1 MRSNQGSATCL
12 PSYSDLPN
20 AMISVFRKFLS
31 SKIGI
36 VVALAFLALIAFAFA
51 AMDVS
56 SSGTFGGVA
65 GGDRVAVVGDEKI
78 DANELSQSA
87 SSAVESA
94 RQENPVISMPAF
106 LQQGGLTQVLDQLID
121 RYAIGGFAKK
131 YGLRAGDN
139 LVNSEIIAIPA
150 FRGADGN
157 FDEQA
162 YRQVLSSRG
171 LTDSLVRSDIADGLL
186 AKQVLV
192 PAAFGAVMPDK
203 MVSRYAA
210 LLREN
215 RQGAIAMI
223 PSKAFAPQ
231 GNPSDKQL
239 QAYYMANRGQYIR
252 PERRVIRYASFD
264 ESAIGKAAE
273 PNAQEIAARYT
284 SARDTYAP
292 SESRTF
298 SQLIVP
304 TQQAAKAIRDRVQG
318 GGSLETAASEAGLAV
333 AKLGPIN
340 RKALAA
346 QTSDAVAQGAFAAGQ
361 RTIAVPARSGLGWHI
376 IRVDGIEKIA
386 GRTLA
391 QATPEI
397 TKALREEKR
406 RAALNDLTASIEER
420 LESGEA
426 LADVASELKLEIK
439 TTKPLLG
446 TGQVYGSQAEGA
458 PAILAPAL
466 KTAFLMEEGEPQLAE
481 VERGVTFLI
490 YEVGKITSSATAPL
504 SEIREAVIQ
513 AWRTSEGS
521 KAARAAADR
530 VLKRMAGGASLAQA
544 MAAENKSLPAIDSVN
559 LSRTQLT
566 ASGQQVPA
574 PLALLF
580 SMAEGTTKKLEAP
593 QSAGWFVV
601 DLNDIKA
608 GIIAKDDPAF
618 LQAKRELGQLIS
630 REYSDQLR
638 VAMREELGVERNPA
652 AIEAVRK
659 QLSGEN

>member
-1 MRSNQGSATCL
+1 
-12 PSYSDLPN
+12 
-20 AMISVFRKFLS
+20 MISVFRKFLS

-78 DANELSQSA
+78 DANELSRSA
-87 SSAVESA
+87 SSALDAA

-106 LQQGGLTQVLDQLID
+106 LQQGGLTQVLDQMID
-121 RYAIGGFAKK
+121 RYAIGGFAEK

-162 YRQVLSSRG
+162 YRQILSNRG
-171 LTDSLVRSDIADGLL
+171 LTDSLVRNDIADGLL
-186 AKQVLV
+186 AKQVLI
-192 PAAFGAVMPDK
+192 PAAFGAVMPNK

-210 LLREN
+210 LLKEN
-215 RQGAIAMI
+215 RQGAIALI
-223 PSKAFAPQ
+223 PSTAFAPQ
-231 GNPSDKQL
+231 GKPTDKQL
-239 QAYYMANRGQYIR
+239 QAYYSANRGKYIR

-273 PNAQEIAARYT
+273 PNAQEIAARYE
-284 SARDTYAP
+284 SNRDAYAP
-292 SESRTF
+292 SETRNF

-304 TQQAAKAIRDRVQG
+304 TQQAAVSIRNRVQS
-318 GGSLETAASEAGLAV
+318 GGSLETAASEAGLAI
-333 AKLGPIN
+333 AKLGPLN
-340 RKALAA
+340 RKTMAA
-346 QTSDAVAQGAFAAGQ
+346 QTSASVAQAAFAAGQ
-361 RTIAVPARSGLGWHI
+361 RTIAAPTRSGLGWHV
-376 IRVDGIEKIA
+376 IRVDGIEKVA
-386 GRTLA
+386 GRNLA

-397 TKALREEKR
+397 TKALRAEKR
-406 RAALNDLTASIEER
+406 RTALNDMTASVEER

-426 LADVASELKLEIK
+426 LADVAAELKLEIK

-446 TGQVYGSQAEGA
+446 TGQVYGSQNEGA
-458 PAILAPAL
+458 PEILAPAL
-466 KTAFLMEEGEPQLAE
+466 KTAFSMEEGEPQLAE

-490 YEVGKITSSATAPL
+490 YEVGKITPSATAPL
-504 SEIREAVIQ
+504 SEIRESVVQ
-513 AWRTSEGS
+513 AWRMSEGS
-521 KAARAAADR
+521 KAAKAAADR
-530 VLKRMAGGASLAQA
+530 VLKRLTGGSTLAQA
-544 MAAENKSLPAIDSVN
+544 MAAEKKALPPIDPIN
-559 LSRTQLT
+559 LSREQLT
-566 ASGQQVPA
+566 ASGRQVPA
-574 PLALLF
+574 PLALMF

-601 DLNDIKA
+601 DLKDIDA
-608 GIIAKDDPAF
+608 GTIAKDDPAF
-618 LQAKRELGQLIS
+618 LQAKRELSQLIG